1 MCRIHFRERHFW
13 DQLEKIISHSSLYR
27 NVNRCDNAG
36 KSLNTSPYVFTLV
49 HATLS
54 LKNPSPKIKFM
65 ERDDNLKHFFFFE
78 KRHSVYGI
86 YASMSWKDYDTH
98 KHTFETLLFLFLK
111 HDMRGRIELIRIY
124 YVWRST
130 STMTLHTIFILFAYI
145 TW

>member
-65 ERDDNLKHFFFFE
+65 ELDDYLKHFFFLKRDTHSFTHSLCLWHLCIHE
-78 KRHSVYGI
+78 LKGLRHSQ
-86 YASMSWKDYDTH
+86 TH
-98 KHTFETLLFLFLK
+98 
-111 HDMRGRIELIRIY
+111 I
-124 YVWRST
+124 
-130 STMTLHTIFILFAYI
+130 
-145 TW
+145 